1 MLPVGAGTLP
11 VGPHC
16 SVLKPIPSGS
26 LPQVP
31 LQGQE
36 ELHVKLSLKD
46 MLYNI
51 HHPGNLGG
59 GVTPTVLERIPTAQ
73 GCR

>member
-1 MLPVGAGTLP
+1 MEHSP

-16 SVLKPIPSGS
+16 SVLQPIPDGN
-26 LPQVP
+26 LAQVP

-36 ELHVKLSLKD
+36 ELLVKLSPKD
-46 MLYNI
+46 ILYNI

-59 GVTPTVLERIPTAQ
+59 GVTQTVHEQIPTAQ
-73 GCR
+73 GCW

>member
-1 MLPVGAGTLP
+1 MVPVGAEHSP
-11 VGPHC
+11 VGSHC
-16 SVLKPIPSGS
+16 SVLQPTRDGN

-36 ELHVKLSLKD
+36 KLLVKLSPKD

-59 GVTPTVLERIPTAQ
+59 GVIQTSHERIPTAQ
-73 GCR
+73 GCW